1 MTLRFVLRVSLRI
14 VVSLL
19 LSMAESRGHAA
30 PASDP
35 TGTWLTEDGRARVR
49 IERCGAMPDRLCG
62 YIVWAKEAADA
73 RGQPFRDRL
82 NPDPAKRS
90 RLLLGH
96 QMLLGL
102 KPNPDG
108 RYAGEVYNAEDG
120 KTYSVSI
127 WREGPKMLAVKG
139 CLLGLFCA
147 TQGWAQVTDLV
158 PGQLVAATGEGGGPV
173 PDREW
178 AAPKPP
184 VTAGAAKPPP
194 PGAIKTKAN

>member
-14 VVSLL
+14 AVSLL

-30 PASDP
+30 SAADPA
-35 TGTWLTEDGRARVR
+35 GTWLTEDGRARVR
-49 IERCGAMPDRLCG
+49 IERCGAMPDRICG
-62 YIVWAKEAADA
+62 YVVWMNETADA
-73 RGQPFRDRL
+73 KGQPFRDRL
-82 NPDPAKRS
+82 HPDPAKRS

-96 QMLLGL
+96 QILLGL
-102 KPNPDG
+102 KLNADG

-120 KTYSVSI
+120 KTYGVSI
-127 WREGPKMLAVKG
+127 WREGPKLLAVKG

-173 PDREW
+173 PDPEW

-184 VTAGAAKPPP
+184 VMAGAAKPAASGPT
-194 PGAIKTKAN
+194 KTKAN